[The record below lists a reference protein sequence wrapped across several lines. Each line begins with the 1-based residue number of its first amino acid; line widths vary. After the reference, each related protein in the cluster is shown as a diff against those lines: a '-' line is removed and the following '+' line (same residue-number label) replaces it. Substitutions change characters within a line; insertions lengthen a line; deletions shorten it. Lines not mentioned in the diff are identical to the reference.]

1 VQADVQTLAAYAIVI
16 SSILQAFL
24 IISSDWDQLIF
35 GLLLPLSPPP
45 FAGKSPLLAESSMH
59 TFRGNPTLSLCGEEI
74 TLQEDLMA
82 AQQTSP
88 RSSQSITGAILL
100 ALGFLI
106 LFANLDGVAG
116 QITSAVGTSA
126 EPAQGVLP
134 ALVLAT
140 LHVLQDYAFDRTGF
154 LSVLLQF
161 LVPCWPLILIIIGAV
176 LLRDAFW
183 GRFAAYKAGAGS
195 SAMGER

>member
-1 VQADVQTLAAYAIVI
+1 
-16 SSILQAFL
+16 
-24 IISSDWDQLIF
+24 
-35 GLLLPLSPPP
+35 
-45 FAGKSPLLAESSMH
+45 
-59 TFRGNPTLSLCGEEI
+59 
-74 TLQEDLMA
+74 MA

-88 RSSQSITGAILL
+88 RSLQSITGAILL

-106 LFANLDGVAG
+106 LFANLDSVTA

-126 EPAQGVLP
+126 EPAPGILP

-140 LHVLQDYAFDRTGF
+140 LHVLEDYAFDRTGF

-161 LVPCWPLILIIIGAV
+161 LIPCWPLILIIIGVV
-176 LLRDAFW
+176 LLRGAFW

-195 SAMGER
+195 SAIGER